1 MMEQRG
7 SPVQIFADET
17 SWRTCRVGQA
27 NELEF
32 GREQLDRQ
40 VARTYRAAVLARI
53 RKRMR
58 FAAVHESANG
68 TTRTL
73 QNARCL
79 TGFGGK
85 ADIEPG
91 LTRHLK
97 NFFGKDFW
105 AQSSRFAARNPL
117 WDPIG
122 SRVYGAS
129 GPSKRRLQAEVFA
142 RSFSC
147 SRACSRAELRIHFD
161 YLLD

>member
-68 TTRTL
+68 TSRKNRSAL
-73 QNARCL
+73 EMSGCWP
-79 TGFGGK
+79 K
-85 ADIEPG
+85 ADVF
-91 LTRHLK
+91 RS
-97 NFFGKDFW
+97 
-105 AQSSRFAARNPL
+105 Q
-117 WDPIG
+117 
-122 SRVYGAS
+122 S
-129 GPSKRRLQAEVFA
+129 GPRERPSMKAFA
-142 RSFSC
+142 GGTALTNVR
-147 SRACSRAELRIHFD
+147 
-161 YLLD
+161 